1 MFCSFW
7 PICFFFHSTCY
18 DVVILWQDRCL
29 EIQIY
34 NFFSS
39 SLRNAWN
46 IFGAIWFLLHSTWT
60 HIFHTNL
67 YKMYIKSAMNILNY
81 SMPIS
86 IVIIVNIDH
95 NSFLAKQKV
104 FFFGFLCR
112 EYWCFDVN
120 ILARILLPLTKML
133 LFCVNVVV
141 FDANINVLCHILT
154 QTWN

>member
-7 PICFFFHSTCY
+7 PMFFFHSTCY

-34 NFFSS
+34 NFFS

-86 IVIIVNIDH
+86 IVIIVNIDR

-104 FFFGFLCR
+104 FFRFFMSWILVFLMWIFIYLFEYRCSWR
-112 EYWCFDVN
+112 EYCCFQRKCCCFV
-120 ILARILLPLTKML
+120 
-133 LFCVNVVV
+133 
-141 FDANINVLCHILT
+141 
-154 QTWN
+154 